1 MIYVI
6 LKAGISSFLASL
18 GFGFLFNIKG
28 RKKDILSDII
38 FRFAFFC
45 VNIF

>member
-18 GFGFLFNIKG
+18 GLVSYL
-28 RKKDILSDII
+28 ILMED
-38 FRFAFFC
+38 FYGLPEL
-45 VNIF
+45 